1 MNNKSTWK
9 IETLR
14 NYTVQRIDDLVTL
27 LDERY
32 RTQSKAIDAAFE
44 VQQIAMKTAFE
55 AADKAVQAAL
65 AASKE
70 ASAKAEEA
78 SDKRFASVNEF
89 RGQLA
94 DQAATLIG
102 RAEYA
107 VQHKALEDKVVS
119 LADRVVQLELRLTSR
134 LDLATGTN
142 VGSRQSEGDIRQNTA
157 TIAQWIAMALI
168 GIGVLVSVAIAL
180 LKH

>member
-1 MNNKSTWK
+1 M
-9 IETLR
+9 
-14 NYTVQRIDDLVTL
+14 QRIDDLVAL

-32 RTQSKAIDAAFE
+32 WAQSKATDAAFE

-70 ASAKAEEA
+70 ASNKAEEA
-78 SDKRFASVNEF
+78 SDKRFDAINDF

-94 DQAATLIG
+94 DQTASLIG
-102 RAEYA
+102 RPEYT
-107 VQHKALEDKVVS
+107 VQHKALEDKVTS

-134 LDLATGTN
+134 LDLAKGSN

-168 GIGVLVSVAIAL
+168 GIGVIVSVAIAL